1 VRRALRPH
9 RPAAR
14 HASTGDEGQSGAAD
28 GSAVTGSLDLGSVG
42 ETGAASSTGGGDGDG
57 GEVVLPEV
65 LAIELPEEV
74 NAAGPV
80 PITVQAKAASVRVK
94 LDGVDVG
101 ELVGRRR
108 RRCSWASSRSRAP
121 SSNGTRQVEVL
132 ATLGEHEASGEAT
145 FEVKVPEAGKPA
157 WAKPGPLGSRT
168 NRIALTPEG
177 DVIEA
182 GLRIGADIPRP
193 SVHKRSGLN
202 GTDLW
207 GKKVL
212 LSELEGHVADVAIAP
227 DGGIWVA
234 MNVKEVDQKWRPHIL
249 LLAPDGSPT
258 GVDEPGALGS
268 TLRAIAADEEGGCF
282 GVGFAVVEGG
292 DLDVVYQGVNAA
304 HQGTVTDP
312 WDYQPPKAPAH
323 SFADAAMDVV
333 IDGDVAWVAGLSV
346 GPARWQGNSYTRG
359 MIVPIDIHT
368 GAVVGPV
375 IIAPASELWKH
386 SVFFGLALD
395 CGRGSGHGRGLSGW
409 LRRRAAHRDLAL
421 HARRRAHLASARGPG
436 RGCVWE
442 RCRGRLAG
450 SGHRRGG
457 EQAGR
462 CASWPGLCPDDRQGR
477 AVRPC
482 GRTGSRSARS
492 PRRPWGPRAMSTTE
506 SSSAATSPPAARRR
520 RGSCR
525 SARDH
530 CGAEAGAGFTDQLGR
545 SGEVGRVGGRAGVTL
560 DMIGEHGDQLA
571 EPLLVL
577 VVVVVG
583 AAGRRVGHV
592 LRCHEQSDDGSRVAV
607 LGLHDRLVPV
617 GRRRS
622 STPRPRCR

>member
-1 VRRALRPH
+1 MLRAVL
-9 RPAAR
+9 PALALFFTGC
-14 HASTGDEGQSGAAD
+14 APDLEGIIQEIQDAPLLSTGPSSGPDTATPTSTDDSGGVWSSSHGGGGTTTAGSTEDDSPDTGGVGSTGQSGASSSASD
-28 GSAVTGSLDLGSVG
+28 GA
-42 ETGAASSTGGGDGDG
+42 GD
-57 GEVVLPEV
+57 EVLLPEV
-65 LAIELPEEV
+65 VAIELPAV
-74 NAAGPV
+74 VHAAGPV
-80 PITVQAKAASVRVK
+80 PITVQTNAASVRVK

-101 ELVGRRR
+101 ELVDAGGELFVGEL
-108 RRCSWASSRSRAP
+108 AVKGAI
-121 SSNGTRQVEVL
+121 SNGTRQVEVL
-132 ATLGEHEASGEAT
+132 ATLGEHEASKGAS

-182 GLRIGADIPRP
+182 GLRIGAGIPRP
-193 SVHKRSGLN
+193 SIHKRSGFD
-202 GTDLW
+202 GSDLW
-207 GKKVL
+207 PKKVL

-346 GPARWQGNSYTRG
+346 GPHDGKAIRTRG

-368 GAVVGPV
+368 GDGGRACDHR
-375 IIAPASELWKH
+375 ASIGTVEAQHVLRPGA
-386 SVFFGLALD
+386 GL
-395 CGRGSGHGRGLSGW
+395 GRGRGHGRGLSGW

-421 HARRRAHLASARGPG
+421 HARGRAYLASARGPG
-436 RGCVWE
+436 RGRVWE

-462 CASWPGLCPDDRQGR
+462 CASRPGIRPDDRQGR
-477 AVRPC
+477 AVAP
-482 GRTGSRSARS
+482 
-492 PRRPWGPRAMSTTE
+492 
-506 SSSAATSPPAARRR
+506 
-520 RGSCR
+520 
-525 SARDH
+525 
-530 CGAEAGAGFTDQLGR
+530 
-545 SGEVGRVGGRAGVTL
+545 
-560 DMIGEHGDQLA
+560 
-571 EPLLVL
+571 
-577 VVVVVG
+577 VG
-583 AAGRRVGHV
+583 A
-592 LRCHEQSDDGSRVAV
+592 
-607 LGLHDRLVPV
+607 LVPV
-617 GRRRS
+617 QQGVLGGPRGRAR
-622 STPRPRCR
+622 